1 MTVLGRPN
9 FFGSTLQATASGAIA
24 DGDPVILNADGTVSA
39 VSADAVVVTP
49 AGETMFF
56 IGYQNDNVYR
66 YGLTTAYDLSTASYT
81 GDSFSVNSQDSLP
94 TGLAFSPDGLKMFV
108 CGTTTDA
115 VYEYALTSAYDIT
128 TASFT
133 QSFSA
138 LSQDNRIQDVA
149 FNDDGT
155 KMFLIG
161 DDNNSI
167 FEYGLSTGFDLS
179 TASYSGTSFSVAS
192 QETGP
197 WGLQFNTDGTKM
209 FVLGLATDAVY
220 EYHLST
226 GFDLSTAS
234 YSGTSFSISAQDLT
248 PTALGFSSDG
258 TKMYVGGQSSDA
270 FFEYDLSTGFDLS
283 TASYSGTSL
292 SVTAIDTAPSGI
304 VFARAILGT
313 NLTADAYIG
322 IANGAY
328 ADGTTATIQLVGSID
343 DAQSGLTAGETHY
356 VQTDGTLS
364 TTPDTPEVE
373 AGYAISPTEI
383 VVKGAYSTVT
393 ATVPEYTPTPLADA
407 VPQMFQAPYTRLDLY
422 YNGSVNAST
431 ATNFWTAID
440 RQGAYIANASPTA
453 YTEIVSVTGSGM
465 LGTIVT
471 GSLSASGEVFIEVT
485 IDGEVREWRILISS
499 GGWRGI
505 LTFWPHGGWDKDGAM
520 LSSGPANFSSTH
532 TTAYSSRDTTTG
544 TTDDVYLSPTSVSG
558 GIRFKSNMKVRIKSA
573 TAFYTGSFLENHGVL
588 YVID

>member
-24 DGDPVILNADGTVSA
+24 DGDPVVLNADGTVSA
-39 VSADAVVVTP
+39 VSATGAVVSP

-81 GDSFSVNSQDSLP
+81 GDSFSVASQDSIP
-94 TGLAFSPDGLKMFV
+94 SGLAFSPDGLKMFV
-108 CGTTTDA
+108 CGTGTDA
-115 VYEYALTSAYDIT
+115 VYEYALTSEYDIT

-155 KMFLIG
+155 KMFLVG

-234 YSGTSFSISAQDLT
+234 YSGTSFSISAQELA
-248 PTALGFSSDG
+248 PTALGFSPDG
-258 TKMYVGGQSSDA
+258 TKMYVGGQFSDA

-292 SVTAIDTAPSGI
+292 SVTAIDTSPSGI
-304 VFARAILGT
+304 AFSSAILGT
-313 NLTADAYIG
+313 NLTDADTYIG
-322 IANGAY
+322 ISNGAY
-328 ADGTTATIQLVGSID
+328 ADGTTATIQLVGSTD
-343 DAQSGLTAGETHY
+343 DAQSGLTAGETYY
-356 VQTDGTLS
+356 VQTDGSLS
-364 TTPDTPEVE
+364 TTPDTPGVA

-383 VVKGAYSTVT
+383 VVKGAYSKVT
-393 ATVPEYTPTPLADA
+393 ASVIKSVQRGYTS
-407 VPQMFQAPYTRLDLY
+407 F
-422 YNGSVNAST
+422 NGAST
-431 ATNFWTAID
+431 DETITAVNLSKSFVVSSVSSNAADNDDALCTARLTTSTNLQLA
-440 RQGAYIANASPTA
+440 RVNS
-453 YTEIVSVTGSGM
+453 
-465 LGTIVT
+465 LGTANV
-471 GSLSASGEVFIEVT
+471 AWEVIEF
-485 IDGEVREWRILISS
+485 E
-499 GGWRGI
+499 
-505 LTFWPHGGWDKDGAM
+505 
-520 LSSGPANFSSTH
+520 
-532 TTAYSSRDTTTG
+532 
-544 TTDDVYLSPTSVSG
+544 
-558 GIRFKSNMKVRIKSA
+558 
-573 TAFYTGSFLENHGVL
+573 
-588 YVID
+588 